1 MTRIDVRSG
10 LRPVREVWRSQP
22 TLEGAGVRLKRA
34 FGFSQV
40 PKLDPFLM
48 LDSFGSGNPADYSA
62 GFPWHPH
69 RGIETITYMLEG
81 SVAHQ
86 DSLGNSGVIGAG
98 GVQWMTSGSGILH
111 QEMPKG
117 DPRGRN
123 AGFQLWA
130 NLPKRDKM
138 IEPRYREVTGDA
150 VPVAS
155 DNGSTVRVVAGEAAG
170 VKGPIEGIAT
180 DPQLLDVTVP
190 AGTTFTHAVA
200 PGHSVFAYVFEG
212 EGEFGTGRVAGE
224 GSLVVWDDG
233 EAVEVKAVDEPVR
246 FLLASGRPLNEP
258 VAWYGPVVMNTQD
271 EIKTAFRELQEGT
284 FVKRGALGK

>member
-1 MTRIDVRSG
+1 MSSRSDVRTG
-10 LRPVREVWRSQP
+10 LRRVREVLRSQP

-40 PKLDPFLM
+40 PRLDPFLM
-48 LDSFGSGNPADYSA
+48 LDSFGSGNPADYRA

-69 RGIETITYMLEG
+69 RGIETITYMLEKE
-81 SVAHQ
+81 VAHE
-86 DSLGNSGVIGAG
+86 DSLGSSSMIAAS

-111 QEMPKG
+111 QEMPRG
-117 DPRGRN
+117 DRLGRN

-130 NLPKRDKM
+130 NLPKKDKM
-138 IEPRYREVTGDA
+138 IEPRYREVTGEA
-150 VPVAS
+150 VPVAH
-155 DNGSTVRVVAGEAAG
+155 DGGSTVRVVAGEAAG

-200 PGHSVFAYVFEG
+200 PGHTVFAYVFEG
-212 EGEFGTGRVAGE
+212 EGDFGGGARVGD

-233 EAVEVKAVDEPVR
+233 EAVEVTGGPVR
-246 FLLASGRPLNEP
+246 FLLASGRPLHEP

-271 EIKTAFRELQEGT
+271 ELKTAFRELQEGT

>member
-48 LDSFGSGNPADYSA
+48 LDAFGSGNPADYSA